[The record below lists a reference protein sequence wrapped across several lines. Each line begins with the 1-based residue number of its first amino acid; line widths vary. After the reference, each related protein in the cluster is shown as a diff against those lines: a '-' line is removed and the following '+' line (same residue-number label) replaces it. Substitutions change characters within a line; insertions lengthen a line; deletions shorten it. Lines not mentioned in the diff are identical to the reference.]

1 MSPRD
6 TKAISAGVSVTA
18 ARALYLVDAA
28 GLESGLF
35 PAGRLRSYRQGE
47 NRMTKVPGL
56 FIGAFALML
65 ATAPNLS
72 AQTLAATLNGGE
84 ETPILNTGAV
94 GTAEVSVD
102 VANQEI
108 LVTLR
113 VFNAPTPTTA
123 GHIHIGPVGIAGP
136 VVINFPEAL
145 VGRTGDFAMT
155 FRVGP
160 PQFVARPAIGIN
172 TMEDA
177 MQAILNGNSYVNI
190 HTQQFPGGEI
200 RGQLNRV
207 K

>member
-1 MSPRD
+1 
-6 TKAISAGVSVTA
+6 
-18 ARALYLVDAA
+18 
-28 GLESGLF
+28 
-35 PAGRLRSYRQGE
+35 
-47 NRMTKVPGL
+47 MTKVPGL

-123 GHIHIGPVGIAGP
+123 GHIHIGPVGIVGVEP
-136 VVINFPEAL
+136 KETCLNTLPETNGAWNRRCSSAAL
-145 VGRTGDFAMT
+145 I
-155 FRVGP
+155 FRKASASA
-160 PQFVARPAIGIN
+160 F
-172 TMEDA
+172 
-177 MQAILNGNSYVNI
+177 
-190 HTQQFPGGEI
+190 
-200 RGQLNRV
+200 
-207 K
+207 